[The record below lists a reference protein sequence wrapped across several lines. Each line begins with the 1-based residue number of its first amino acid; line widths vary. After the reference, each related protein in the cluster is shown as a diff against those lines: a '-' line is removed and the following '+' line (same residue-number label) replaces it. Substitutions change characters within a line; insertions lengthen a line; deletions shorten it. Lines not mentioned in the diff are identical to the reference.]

1 MLPLFVL
8 IFLEIDMVK
17 SMTGYGKSEV
27 NIGEKKITVEVRS
40 LNSKQLDLSV
50 RMPSMYRS
58 AEYDIRNMVAKAA
71 QRGKVEV
78 YISVESNVAKSSN
91 VVNGELFGFYLEQLK
106 GVAAQSGLN
115 MDSPE
120 ANATLVATIMRM
132 PEIISVQADLMSDQD
147 KIAIFECVTAA
158 LGNFNEF
165 RMREGATLMV
175 DLLERIATIEALK
188 LEIEPYETSRVDI
201 IRERIK
207 DHIERSSVAIDNN
220 RLEQEMIYYVEKLD
234 VTEEKVRLTTH
245 CNYFKEVSAGE
256 DAVGRKLGF
265 ICQEIGREINT
276 LGSKANDATIQRIVV
291 QMKDELERIKE
302 QVLNIL

>member
-1 MLPLFVL
+1 
-8 IFLEIDMVK
+8 MVK
-17 SMTGYGKSEV
+17 SMTGYGKAEV

-50 RMPSMYRS
+50 RMPSIYRS
-58 AEYDIRNMVAKAA
+58 AEYDIRNMVSKAA
-71 QRGKVEV
+71 QRGKVEL
-78 YISVESNVAKSSN
+78 YISIESSIARSSS
-91 VVNGELFGFYLEQLK
+91 VINGELFGFYLDQLK
-106 GVAAQSGLN
+106 AVATQSGLN
-115 MDSPE
+115 LDTPE

-147 KIAIFECVTAA
+147 KAAIFECVSDA
-158 LGNFNEF
+158 LDHFNEF
-165 RMREGATLMV
+165 RMREGATLMT

-188 LEIEPYETSRVDI
+188 LEVEPFEVARVDI

-207 DHIERSSVAIDNN
+207 EHLEKSAVTLDNN

-245 CNYFKEVSAGE
+245 CNYFKEVSSAE
-256 DAVGRKLGF
+256 EAVGRKLGF

-276 LGSKANDATIQRIVV
+276 LGSKANDANIQRIVV